1 MTFVQRTDWV
11 DSPSTAT
18 PIMAAD
24 MLRIEQG
31 IVDAKAVAY
40 ADFPAGATITVL
52 KDATTG
58 WPARPTAR
66 ADLIVAWKG
75 PDPSPSIVTS
85 GTAGMLDNVDYRLVT
100 S

>member
-31 IVDAKAVAY
+31 IVDAQAVTY
-40 ADFPAGATITVL
+40 ANLPAGSTLTVL
-52 KDATTG
+52 KDPTTG

-66 ADLIVAWKG
+66 ADIIVAWKG
-75 PDPSPSIVTS
+75 PDPSPAIVSS
-85 GTAGMLDNVDYRLVT
+85 GTGGMLNGDYRLVT
-100 S
+100 A